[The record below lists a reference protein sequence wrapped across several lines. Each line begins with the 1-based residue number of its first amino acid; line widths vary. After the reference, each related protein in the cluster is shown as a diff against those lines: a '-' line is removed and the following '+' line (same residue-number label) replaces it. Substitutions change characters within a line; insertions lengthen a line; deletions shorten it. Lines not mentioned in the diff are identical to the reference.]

1 MVVPGSFRSFE
12 KLVGLKLGRYFLER
26 LIEEN
31 ELGPVFLVR
40 RRAEARTYLLRIL
53 TTPAKLSPEARI
65 VYLGYFQQLAKKITA
80 LHHPNILPLL
90 DYGNTGAWEAGSA
103 YQGLAYLVLPH
114 LPLLPLSNGLIPPA
128 SLDLLTVGRYLDEI
142 VTALEYA
149 HQQGVLHRNLTIDSI
164 FSIRDERLVIADFGV
179 MRMLELSQQE
189 GEEYPFLGSGEGT
202 APEQFLGISID
213 TYTDMYALGALLYRL
228 LTGSPVFA
236 GKTRDEIAQQH
247 LHSPVPPLVGDQFI
261 GLKPDLFLGLNR
273 LIATAL
279 AKDALQRFRS
289 PGELADTYHQI
300 VGSNGTRVNG
310 QAGTANQGDRGIPGR
325 GRDIPGRSLSL
336 PRLYTD
342 QDHHLLRAAH
352 PGDGEAP
359 RLGGD
364 EGSWGD
370 WETQNL
376 GVRPQTRISRR
387 RALLLLGAGGGV
399 AVIGATAFLGARFLN
414 GSFSHSRSAPT
425 PTLRPTCHPSPQDGN
440 VAACVSDLPLNSAR
454 KIALPNSKHP
464 GLLIHLPDNRFVA
477 FDARCTHAGCAVD
490 YIPASKLLVCPC
502 HESVFDPAR
511 NAAVVKGPAQKPLAP
526 VKIKVNADGTIS
538 VV

>member
-90 DYGNTGAWEAGSA
+90 DYGNTGAWEAGFA
-103 YQGLAYLVLPH
+103 YQGLPYLVLPH
-114 LPLLPLSNGLIPPA
+114 LPLLPLSNELIPPG

-142 VTALEYA
+142 ATALEYA

-202 APEQFLGISID
+202 APEQFLGISLD
-213 TYTDMYALGALLYRL
+213 TYTETYALGALLYRL

-247 LHSPVPPLVGDQFI
+247 LHAPVPPLVGDQFI

-289 PGELADTYHQI
+289 PGELANAYHRI
-300 VGSNGTRVNG
+300 VGTNGTWRNG
-310 QAGTANQGDRGIPGR
+310 QQVSSIV
-325 GRDIPGRSLSL
+325 
-336 PRLYTD
+336 
-342 QDHHLLRAAH
+342 
-352 PGDGEAP
+352 
-359 RLGGD
+359 
-364 EGSWGD
+364 
-370 WETQNL
+370 
-376 GVRPQTRISRR
+376 VRPQTPISRR